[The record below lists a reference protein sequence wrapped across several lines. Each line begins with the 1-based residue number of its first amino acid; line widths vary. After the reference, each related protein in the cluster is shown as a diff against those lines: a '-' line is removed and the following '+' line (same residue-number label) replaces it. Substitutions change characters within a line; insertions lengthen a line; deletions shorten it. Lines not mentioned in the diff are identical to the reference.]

1 MVAGTQQHI
10 SIIYREVSL
19 VPFSMCLTYFTLA
32 YAFLVTQKSI
42 IRATAAAIEF
52 FLTFIRFIMSYRIQ
66 RIFGGGIRD
75 GVSNM
80 QTSTHL
86 LYVFYR
92 DGILLAIP

>member
-52 FLTFIRFIMSYRIQ
+52 FIRFIMSYIIQ